1 MLSGEKLSHQR
12 NTWKFA
18 MKANAAQVMKNPI
31 LVTPLT
37 RLWRNIGTSAR
48 LRAAILEWIKVAEI
62 AIVQVLGSIKGE
74 RTFLLVTFSKG
85 KVQNHLD
92 KHLER
97 AVGVY
102 LQNYYTLKDFPF
114 KRVYE
119 AWRKRQEAQDRI
131 VR

>member
-18 MKANAAQVMKNPI
+18 MKANAAQAMKNPI